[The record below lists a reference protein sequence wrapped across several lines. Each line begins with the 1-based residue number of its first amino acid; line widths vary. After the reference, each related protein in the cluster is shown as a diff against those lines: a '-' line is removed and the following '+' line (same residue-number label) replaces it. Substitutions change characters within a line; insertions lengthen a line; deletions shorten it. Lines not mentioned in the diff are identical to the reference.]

1 MSAPKVLQPGEIEAF
16 SSAIPRLHLPAPD
29 VFRARAGRLR
39 RIAPDH
45 SLAGYLGFVATIAD
59 GQQSLL
65 DGLPDLPGAA
75 SRHSEQHREQGVPP
89 IATDRWPRDLL
100 WRRLARTLATE
111 VAADAPAQARAVMD
125 RIAGSGDDWLEE
137 QAAALLALDLAR
149 VDIAA
154 STIIGAALQVY
165 WVRLAR
171 GLDPAGIARADPPRL
186 CPVCGSH
193 PVASVVHMGGTDDA
207 LRYLVCSLCASHW
220 YLERVKCSNCANTR
234 DLGYHAVENPKSAI
248 RAESCPECHSYL
260 KVLYRNLLPEL
271 DPTADDLGS
280 LALDWL
286 MSDEGYARSGV
297 NLMLLQAAPA
307 PGKAH

>member
-1 MSAPKVLQPGEIEAF
+1 MSAPKILQPGEIEAF
-16 SSAIPRLHLPAPD
+16 SSAIPQLHPPAAD
-29 VFRARAGRLR
+29 LFRARAGRLR

-45 SLAGYLGFVATIAD
+45 SLAAYLGFIAAIAD
-59 GQQSLL
+59 CQQSLL
-65 DGLPDLPGAA
+65 EGLSDLPEAA
-75 SRHSEQHREQGVPP
+75 SRHVERRREHGLPP
-89 IATDRWPRDLL
+89 LAIDGWPRDPV
-100 WRRLARTLATE
+100 WRGLARTLATE
-111 VAADAPAQARAVMD
+111 VAGDAPAQAQAVMD
-125 RIAGSGDDWLEE
+125 RIAGSSDDWLED
-137 QAAALLALDLAR
+137 QASALLALDLAR

-171 GLDPAGIARADPPRL
+171 GFDPTGVARPDPPRL
-186 CPVCGSH
+186 CPVCGAH

-248 RAESCPECHSYL
+248 RAESCPDCHSYL

-307 PGKAH
+307 PREAH